1 MLFGLVWQI
10 TALYKATN
18 KGWSALFLVFYQPI
32 KKYYLV
38 VINKEFIF
46 DLQFLRLMKFIVSS
60 SALLKQL
67 QQISGVINANTVLPI
82 LEDFLFEIE
91 KNKLTV
97 VATDLETVMKVHL
110 DIEAKDSGKV
120 CIPAKILLDSLKNIP
135 EQPLTFTIDK
145 NFGVELTSDNGK
157 YKVMGENPDNFPKEP
172 AADDAN
178 NFTMT
183 SSSLLTAINKSI
195 FAVSNDDLRPAMTG
209 VFFELDTQGLSVV
222 ATDAHRLVKYTRTDV
237 SCPQK
242 DTFIVP
248 KKPLQLLKTALPD
261 NADELQISYNSNH
274 LFVKH
279 GGTELVCRLI
289 DARFPDYKV
298 VIPSDNPY
306 KMTVNRTAF
315 QNALRRVSIFSN
327 KSTYQVALSI
337 SGSELQLASQDI
349 DFSFE
354 GNERMACQY
363 DGEDLQIAFNAKFLI
378 EMLNGADTEDVNME
392 LSTATKAGII
402 KPTEQE
408 EGEELLMLVMPLMLN
423 N

>member
-1 MLFGLVWQI
+1 
-10 TALYKATN
+10 
-18 KGWSALFLVFYQPI
+18 LVFYQPI

-135 EQPLTFTIDK
+135 DQPLTFTIDK
-145 NFGVELTSDNGK
+145 NFAVELTSDNGK

-261 NADELQISYNSNH
+261 NVDELQISYNNNH

-327 KSTYQVALSI
+327 KSTNQVALSI

-378 EMLNGADTEDVNME
+378 EMLNGADTEDVNIE

>member
-1 MLFGLVWQI
+1 
-10 TALYKATN
+10 
-18 KGWSALFLVFYQPI
+18 
-32 KKYYLV
+32 
-38 VINKEFIF
+38 
-46 DLQFLRLMKFIVSS
+46 MKFIVSS

-82 LEDFLFEIE
+82 LEDFLFEID

-97 VATDLETVMKVHL
+97 TATDLETVMKIHL
-110 DIEAKDSGKV
+110 DIEAKDTGRV
-120 CIPAKILLDSLKNIP
+120 CIPAKILMDSLKNIP
-135 EQPLTFTIDK
+135 EQPLTFNIDK

-178 NFTMT
+178 SFTMAST
-183 SSSLLTAINKSI
+183 GLVTAINKTI
-195 FAVSNDDLRPAMTG
+195 FAVSSDDLRPAMTG
-209 VFFELDTQGLSVV
+209 VFFELDKTGISFV

-248 KKPLQLLKTALPD
+248 RKPLNLLKSALPD
-261 NADELQISYNSNH
+261 NDDELIISYNTNH

-298 VIPSDNPY
+298 VIPTDNPY
-306 KMTVNRTAF
+306 VLSVNRSDF
-315 QNALRRVSIFSN
+315 QGALRRVSVFSN
-327 KSTYQVALSI
+327 KSTNQVALNI
-337 SGSELQLASQDI
+337 SGNELQLASQDV

-354 GNERMACQY
+354 GNERMSCTY
-363 DGEDLQIAFNAKFLI
+363 DGEDLAIAFNAKFLI
-378 EMLNGADTEDVNME
+378 EMLNGAETADINVE
-392 LSTATKAGII
+392 LSTPTKAGII
-402 KPTEQE
+402 KPSEQE
-408 EGEELLMLVMPLMLN
+408 PNEHLLMLVMPLMLN